1 MRDDMKKVLVTTPR
15 IGSRWKN
22 DDVKQLRNKKPSEE
36 GDNMPSRMGMKP
48 RLKKYSDRKQL
59 NEYLNPLI
67 RYLTS
72 NCGRPWDKVYSEI
85 REKNPKGNAVSE
97 HIYEHLFDYVCT
109 NPIYKDNK
117 VYVERWGSLQELYK
131 PYSFYVDDYGI
142 LRQPRRSRPKRKQ
155 PKKDYIVVKDE
166 AEGENIIL
174 IQRKSDKVWFMIS
187 YRKPVTRTH
196 SYIDRAGTRREYK
209 TMDKPGLV
217 EIKNLDL
224 PRIPGKY
231 PCHSKTLSKKE
242 KKKYGLN

>member
-72 NCGRPWDKVYSEI
+72 NCGRPWNKIYSEI
-85 REKNPKGNAVSE
+85 RKTNPKGNAVSE

-109 NPIYKDNK
+109 NPVYKNGK

-131 PYSFYVDDYGI
+131 PYNFYVDDCGI
-142 LRQPRRSRPKRKQ
+142 LRQPRNNRPKRKPQ
-155 PKKDYIVVKDE
+155 EKNYIVLEDNP
-166 AEGENIIL
+166 GGNSIIL
-174 IQRKSDKVWFMIS
+174 IQRKTDNVWFMIS
-187 YRKPVTRTH
+187 YRMPVTRTR

-209 TMDKPGLV
+209 TVDKPGLV

-231 PCHSKTLSKKE
+231 PYRSKTLSKKE
-242 KKKYGLN
+242 KKRYNLL